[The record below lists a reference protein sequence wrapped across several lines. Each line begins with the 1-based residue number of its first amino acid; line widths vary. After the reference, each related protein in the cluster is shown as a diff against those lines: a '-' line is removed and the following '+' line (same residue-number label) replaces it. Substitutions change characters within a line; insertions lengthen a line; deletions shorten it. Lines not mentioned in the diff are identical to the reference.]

1 MTSCDLPEGLPLHE
15 PGEGGAGDGGPGL
28 VVKHSE
34 RRRVDN
40 PDFLFIMV
48 AILASHYFSKTSPQL
63 QGRPNVHLY
72 IMKLS

>member
-1 MTSCDLPEGLPLHE
+1 MTSPEGLPLHE

-28 VVKHSE
+28 VVKHPQ

-48 AILASHYFSKTSPQL
+48 AILASHYFSKTQL

-72 IMKLS
+72 IFKLS